1 MEENMEQMGGH
12 PTFEEL
18 LQSSREYQSAFDRKV
33 DKALQTA
40 RTNWEREREAGRER
54 ELDRARA
61 AAEAE
66 YQGRMKELDARE
78 ADYARRMRQI
88 AVADRLVGMGLPSQF
103 APWLTAETDEESFAR
118 LEAFDTAFRAGVSDA
133 VTARMAGF
141 APAEPVHA
149 PALDRETIRG
159 MSPREINA
167 HWAEIQHT
175 LKG

>member
-1 MEENMEQMGGH
+1 MEENMEQMEGQA
-12 PTFEEL
+12 TFEEL
-18 LQSSREYQSAFDRKV
+18 LQGNRAYQSAFDRKV

-40 RTNWEREREAGRER
+40 RANWEREREAGREAMLS
-54 ELDRARA
+54 EARA

-66 YQGRMKELDARE
+66 YRGRMTELDARE
-78 ADYARRMRQI
+78 ADYAHRMRRV
-88 AVADRLVGMGLPSQF
+88 AVADRLVDMGLSPKF
-103 APWLTAETDEESFAR
+103 APWLTAGTEEESFAR
-118 LEAFDTAFRAGVSDA
+118 LEAFESAFRAGVRDA

-141 APAEPVHA
+141 APAEPVPA

>member
-1 MEENMEQMGGH
+1 MEDNMEQMEGQA
-12 PTFEEL
+12 TFEEL
-18 LQSSREYQSAFDRKV
+18 LQGNREYQSAFDKKV

-40 RTNWEREREAGRER
+40 RANWEREREAAREAVLS
-54 ELDRARA
+54 EARA
-61 AAEAE
+61 AAQAE
-66 YQGRMKELDARE
+66 YQERHATLDAQE
-78 ADYARRMRQI
+78 ADYARRMRQLG
-88 AVADRLVGMGLPSQF
+88 VADRLVSLGLSPQF
-103 APWLTAETDEESFAR
+103 APWLTADTEEESFAR
-118 LEAFDTAFRAGVSDA
+118 VEAFDAAFRAGVSDA

-141 APAEPVHA
+141 PPAEPVPA